1 MKLVFGF
8 MSIAGFFVYDTLA
21 VDGLPQR
28 MTDECV
34 WSTTA
39 NDPDYQERLWVSLLF
54 MWFSVYSRR
63 RNFKFRIDTSLQ
75 LLAATTTNSEKMQQL
90 RYLWNERHFLD
101 AE

>member
-8 MSIAGFFVYDTLA
+8 MSIAGFFVYETLA

-54 MWFSVYSRR
+54 MWFSVCGDVRPTASKPMGLSTA
-63 RNFKFRIDTSLQ
+63 NSDLQ
-75 LLAATTTNSEKMQQL
+75 YIPTMFDNM
-90 RYLWNERHFLD
+90 NM
-101 AE
+101 